1 MRPRVAGVAAATA
14 AATIQLVNYGISQ
27 VVDTLGTRGAA
38 DWLPQFGSSGWTA
51 TVYFYAS
58 DAITFV
64 LAVPLVA
71 LLGYWVGQSL
81 DVSETYPRIAGSF
94 AVGGGVGFLV
104 GLLLTGVA
112 IRFWEALL
120 IVGGKAAAT
129 GIQFAFVG
137 LAGAALAEFG
147 VGRRSPQPGETSN
160 VDGAMHSDEQPP
172 ESSTSN

>member
-1 MRPRVAGVAAATA
+1 MRPSVAGVVAATA
-14 AATIQLVNYGISQ
+14 AAMVQLVNYGTSEL
-27 VVDTLGTRGAA
+27 VDTLGTRGAA
-38 DWLPQFGSSGWTA
+38 DWLPQLAPSGWTA
-51 TVYFYAS
+51 TLYLYTS

-64 LAVPLVA
+64 LAVPFIA

-104 GLLLTGVA
+104 GFVLIGGG
-112 IRFWEALL
+112 IRFWEALFF
-120 IVGGKAAAT
+120 VGGKAAAT

-147 VGRRSPQPGETSN
+147 VGRRSPQPRTSN
-160 VDGAMHSDEQPP
+160 VEGE
-172 ESSTSN
+172 TR